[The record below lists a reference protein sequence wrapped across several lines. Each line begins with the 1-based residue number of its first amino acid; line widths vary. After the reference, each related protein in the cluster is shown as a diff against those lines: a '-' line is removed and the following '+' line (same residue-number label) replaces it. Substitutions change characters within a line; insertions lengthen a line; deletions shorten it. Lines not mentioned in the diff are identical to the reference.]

1 LTPKPIDT
9 SQTTL
14 STITSMDIPILDL
27 LRRAVTALERTAQDP
42 TPEITDPAS
51 SQHQLLSAEIRVQIG
66 RIGYAENDH
75 AKAKQLL
82 AALFPGKIS
91 LKELTMS
98 ELAEYARKL
107 RQVENSTCLISAN

>member
-1 LTPKPIDT
+1 
-9 SQTTL
+9 
-14 STITSMDIPILDL
+14 MDIPILDL
-27 LRRAVTALERTAQDP
+27 LRRAVTALESIATSLKRTAQDP
-42 TPEITDPAS
+42 TPEITDPKS

-82 AALFPGKIS
+82 TALFPGKVS

-107 RQVENSTCLISAN
+107 RQVEIIQRA